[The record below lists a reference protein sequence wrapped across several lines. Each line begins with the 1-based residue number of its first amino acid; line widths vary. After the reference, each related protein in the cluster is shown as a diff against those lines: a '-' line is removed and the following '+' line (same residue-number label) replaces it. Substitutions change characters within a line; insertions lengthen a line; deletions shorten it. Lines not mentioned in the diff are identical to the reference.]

1 MPPSL
6 VHRIAVVTGAGRGIG
21 REIAL
26 ALATDGADVVLVAR
40 TAAELDQTAAACRR
54 LGAGADVVVGDVA
67 AFSAVEHAVEA
78 AVELHGKVDVAVA
91 AAGVLGPVGPLWEA
105 EPSEWERTLRVNVVG
120 AFHLCRA
127 VVPQMLRR
135 RSGKVLLVAGGGG
148 STPLPSLS
156 AYASS
161 KAAIVRLAETLAEEV
176 REAGVQVNALAP
188 GPVDTRLLREIEAA
202 GPRAG
207 GHAEW
212 VRDARRRD
220 ELTPI
225 AEVAALA
232 RFLAS
237 PASGKLTGK
246 LVSARHDR
254 WRDWAG
260 RADELNRSPLYTVR
274 RLDPFT
280 LESLTSPP
288 RSS

>member
-1 MPPSL
+1 MSWEL
-6 VHRIAVVTGAGRGIG
+6 STSAGRWSRRCSGG
-21 REIAL
+21 
-26 ALATDGADVVLVAR
+26 GAAR
-40 TAAELDQTAAACRR
+40 CCSSPAAEEVPR
-54 LGAGADVVVGDVA
+54 
-67 AFSAVEHAVEA
+67 F
-78 AVELHGKVDVAVA
+78 
-91 AAGVLGPVGPLWEA
+91 PV
-105 EPSEWERTLRVNVVG
+105 
-120 AFHLCRA
+120 
-127 VVPQMLRR
+127 
-135 RSGKVLLVAGGGG
+135 
-148 STPLPSLS
+148 S